1 MATKKTTDEIQDNT
15 APEKFPEPTLQ
26 DNIDRMNE
34 TVTIKLFK
42 DSDRYKYDVVV
53 RVDGKRYQLKRG
65 IPVQVPRK
73 VYDVVQQQLMQDQ
86 ETAQLIERREV
97 ESESKLKALE

>member
-86 ETAQLIERREV
+86 ETAQLIERRG
-97 ESESKLKALE
+97 S